1 MKEQKKNPTNN
12 KKHKRIELV
21 DGWEYSWRQWSTWL
35 VGIGL
40 SIITFTPELVE
51 VLKHVWENTPRDLK
65 THFHPEFIKYFGYVL
80 TGLSVPAKLIRQRKL
95 HERVERKKS
104 RKRQANRQIDG

>member
-1 MKEQKKNPTNN
+1 MKEQKNPTNN

-21 DGWEYSWRQWSTWL
+21 DGWQYWYRQWSTWL

-51 VLKHVWENTPRDLK
+51 ALKHVWENTPRDLK
-65 THFHPEFIKYFGYVL
+65 THFHPEFVKYFGYTL

-95 HERVERKKS
+95 HERTKERK
-104 RKRQANRQIDG
+104 RRRDEAIGQIDK